1 MKQRGLSEHMKTYP
15 VESEL
20 KRNLSGLL
28 LKWMHVAEFT
38 GLRTVCGL
46 EIYYPGFPTLQADS
60 LPSKPPAKPYLNL
73 VDAVEKLTQCCKST
87 IVVVQSFSCVRLF
100 ATPWTAACQASLSF
114 TISRSLLKLS
124 DAIQPSHPLSSPSP
138 LAFCLSQHQGLFQWV
153 DSASG
158 GRSIGTSASALV
170 LLMNIQ
176 DLFPLGL
183 TGLMS
188 LQFKGLS
195 RVFSNTTAQKH
206 RFFGVRPS
214 LLSNS
219 HFN

>member
-46 EIYYPGFPTLQADS
+46 EIYYPGVPTLQADS

-100 ATPWTAACQASLSF
+100 ATPWTAAYQASLSF
-114 TISRSLLKLS
+114 TVSQSLPTKLMCTELVM
-124 DAIQPSHPLSSPSP
+124 PSSHLTLCHPLLLPSTFP
-138 LAFCLSQHQGLFQWV
+138 SIKSFQW
-153 DSASG
+153 
-158 GRSIGTSASALV
+158 
-170 LLMNIQ
+170 
-176 DLFPLGL
+176 LG
-183 TGLMS
+183 S
-188 LQFKGLS
+188 
-195 RVFSNTTAQKH
+195 
-206 RFFGVRPS
+206 
-214 LLSNS
+214 S
-219 HFN
+219 HQVECMHGEQ